1 MSTSTISFVCSLCSR
16 PYEMAPKERHL
27 CPVCGGSIEPVYDFV
42 GKRDHYRKIL
52 QEGSRNGI
60 WGYRDLLPVDDDLI
74 PVSLG
79 EGNTPLLQADNLAK
93 TLGIRQMFLK
103 NETLNPSHTYKDR
116 FSTVAVSL
124 ARQKGKTTIALGSAG
139 NAAASVAAFAAKGD
153 MDCFVLL
160 PPGAVQERAW
170 QIRSYGA
177 KLITMEETIN
187 DCILMAKQG
196 EDLFGWENVST
207 ATCFHPWATEG
218 YKTIA
223 YEIGRQLDFQLP
235 DWIVCP
241 VGGGALLSKIYRGFQ
256 DMLALGLIDHLPRF
270 VGVQAEG
277 CMPLVQ
283 AYEENATTATDWGTP
298 DTIAFAIA
306 DVCTFESTTV
316 LSLIR
321 STGGMAVAVSDPEI
335 QEAMQL
341 TGRTE
346 AVLAEPASA
355 VTVAAVKKLLANDTI
370 PPEDSVACIISGN
383 GIRDLPLMV
392 QGLSEVPKVGLN
404 DVDALRAA
412 VAEYQKGTNR

>member
-1 MSTSTISFVCSLCSR
+1 MMNPTTISFVCSLCGR
-16 PYEMAPKERHL
+16 PYEMEPKERYL
-27 CPVCGGSIEPVYDFV
+27 CPVCGGSIEPVYDLA
-42 GKRDHYRKIL
+42 GKRDHYRSLL
-52 QEGSRNGI
+52 QQGSAKGI
-60 WGYRDLLPVDDDLI
+60 WGYRELLPVDPDVV
-74 PVSLG
+74 PVSLD

-93 TLGIRQMFLK
+93 ALGLRRMYLK

-116 FSTVAVSL
+116 FATLAVSL
-124 ARQKGKTTIALGSAG
+124 ARHKGKRNIALGSAG
-139 NAAASVAAFAAKGD
+139 NAAAALAAFAAKGD

-160 PPGAVQERAW
+160 PPGAVRERAW

-177 KLITMEETIN
+177 KLITLEETIN

-196 EDLFGWENVST
+196 EELFGWENVST
-207 ATCFHPWATEG
+207 ATCFHPWAAEG

-223 YEIGRQLDFQLP
+223 YEMGRQLEFKLP

-241 VGGGALLSKIYRGFQ
+241 VGGGALLSKIYRGCQ

-283 AYEENATTATDWGTP
+283 AYEAGETVAKDWGTP

-316 LSLIR
+316 LSLVR
-321 STGGMAVAVSDPEI
+321 STGGLAVAVSDPEI
-335 QEAMQL
+335 LEAMQL
-341 TGRTE
+341 TGRKE

-355 VTVAAVKKLLANDTI
+355 VTVAAVKKLLNNRTI
-370 PPEDSVACIISGN
+370 SPDDSVACIISGN
-383 GIRDLPLMV
+383 GVRDLPLMV
-392 QGLSEVPKVGLN
+392 QGLPEVPRVGLN
-404 DVDALRAA
+404 DVDGLREA
-412 VAEYQKGTNR
+412 VSAYQKGD